1 MAGVDHMQFT
11 ERQPNTYLMIITCH
25 RGTIYGRRV
34 IRLSVIVPFFNV
46 ERYVAENLTSLAHNA
61 AADIEFVLVD
71 DGSTDATSSIV
82 GDGVGLLPGG
92 ILIRLPRNS
101 GLSAARNAGLAAAC
115 GRYLSFLDG
124 DDVAA
129 PGHFRALLQM
139 IEQLE
144 CDFLRTDHVQV
155 RGQQRSLYRTSHA
168 PRGVVCP
175 ARSGIGAARQRSSVD
190 SPYAWAGIYDRW
202 LLDAGLLHFDENLRT
217 CEDRPWIWRMH
228 LRASTFAVVGLRG
241 VRYRRDVSASLTQ
254 RRDEQQLDFIPAFE
268 QIVQQ
273 VYADQDAATF
283 LPKALRSYCAVLC
296 HHLGQRD
303 RYSPALQRKLAASCA
318 GSLRRLPVEPLRAAI
333 ADLDA
338 QRAASVQSLLRAA

>member
-1 MAGVDHMQFT
+1 
-11 ERQPNTYLMIITCH
+11 
-25 RGTIYGRRV
+25 V

-46 ERYVAENLTSLAHNA
+46 ERYVAENLRSLAHNA
-61 AADIEFVLVD
+61 AADIEFVLID

-82 GDGVGLLPGG
+82 AEGAGRLPGS
-92 ILIRLPRNS
+92 ILIRLPKNS
-101 GLSAARNAGLAAAC
+101 GLSTARNAGLAAAR

-129 PGHFRALLQM
+129 PGHFRALIQVIDRLR
-139 IEQLE
+139 
-144 CDFLRTDHVQV
+144 CDFIRTDHVQV
-155 RGQQRSLYRTSHA
+155 CGRQRSLHRTSHA

-175 ARSGIGAARQRSSVD
+175 ARSGIGAAKQHSSVD
-190 SPYAWAGIYDRW
+190 SPYAWAGIYDRR
-202 LLDAGLLHFDENLRT
+202 LLDAGLLHFDEDLRT

-228 LRASTFAVVGLRG
+228 IRASTFAVVGLRG
-241 VRYRRDVSASLTQ
+241 VRYRRDVAASLTQ

-273 VYADQDAATF
+273 VYADRDAGTF

-296 HHLGQRD
+296 YHLSQRD
-303 RYSPALQRKLAASCA
+303 RYSPSLQRKLAASCA
-318 GSLRRLPVEPLRAAI
+318 ASLRRLPSEALRATV

-338 QRAASVQSLLRAA
+338 QRAASVKSLLGAA

>member
-1 MAGVDHMQFT
+1 
-11 ERQPNTYLMIITCH
+11 
-25 RGTIYGRRV
+25 V
-34 IRLSVIVPFFNV
+34 IRLSVIVPYFNV
-46 ERYVAENLTSLAHNA
+46 ERYVAENLRSLAHNA
-61 AADIEFVLVD
+61 SADIEFVVVD

-82 GDGVGLLPGG
+82 AEGVGRLPGG
-92 ILIRLPRNS
+92 NLIRLPKNS
-101 GLSAARNAGLAAAC
+101 GLSAARNTGLAAAR

-129 PGHFRALLQM
+129 RGHFRALLQM
-139 IEQLE
+139 IERLQ

-155 RGQQRSLYRTSHA
+155 RGQQRSIHRTSHA

-190 SPYAWAGIYDRW
+190 SPYAWAGIYDRR
-202 LLDAGLLHFDENLRT
+202 LLDAGLLHFDEALRT

-254 RRDEQQLDFIPAFE
+254 RGDEQQLDFIPAFE

-273 VYADQDAATF
+273 VDADRDAAMF

-296 HHLGQRD
+296 HHLSQRE
-303 RYSPALQRKLAASCA
+303 RYSPAMQRKLRSSCA
-318 GSLRRLPVEPLRAAI
+318 ASLRRLPAEPLRAVVA
-333 ADLDA
+333 ALDA
-338 QRAASVQSLLRAA
+338 QRAATIRSLLGAA